1 MKSNMA
7 ATREE
12 ENQGPSNSINDLRHL
27 EHALHAAAAYMSS
40 QAKHEDAVIV
50 IGSTRSGKSSLIN
63 YIIGNQLL
71 GEKISA
77 CKPVVL
83 KKADNSPGPP
93 IGIGST
99 SETIIPS
106 RWDSQKL
113 HNLGIWDAPGFDDNR
128 GAVQDI
134 TNAFYINELFKNIKS
149 AKIILVTDINDIAND
164 SIRPFLS
171 LLNSVENIFKEK
183 MRECYSGIGIIF
195 SKVPNTLYE
204 NIVDKNFINELLKE
218 QFLSSKAIEI
228 TEPSKEFIRYLIKN
242 NQNIGLFKRAVAGD
256 ISDDIIDAGIFEAIK
271 ETNGVQEQ
279 ILKQFSPSI
288 THSSK
293 VFLFNVREKLSCMQ
307 VFTELEKLVGN
318 IFEETLIDFK
328 TMMDEG
334 LSHDK
339 LIQWTQEMSIT
350 ADRISKVLNS
360 NISFHKKISEL
371 KVIDPRIE
379 NLIENY
385 NLHQKAKF
393 MEFIDQLLNLKESRH
408 FDINLQSILVTAKT
422 KVDELLIWVKL
433 QLKEITVKEAEAQ
446 ASKAREEYE
455 KEIKELKTEMKDV
468 KQHNEKV
475 KKALGLF
482 AYVGSTIDSGLE
494 NIGSVIA
501 SGIENITTGIKSV
514 WHTLF

>member
-1 MKSNMA
+1 M
-7 ATREE
+7 EE
-12 ENQGPSNSINDLRHL
+12 ENPESSNKIDDLQHL
-27 EHALHAAAAYMSS
+27 GHALHTAAAYMAS
-40 QAKHEDAVIV
+40 QAKHEDAIIV

-63 YIIGNQLL
+63 YIIGNQLI

-83 KKADNSPGPP
+83 KKFDNSPGPQ

-106 RWDSQKL
+106 RWNSHKL
-113 HNLGIWDAPGFDDNR
+113 NNLGIWDAPGFDDNR

-171 LLNSVENIFKEK
+171 LLNSIENIFNEK
-183 MRECYSGIGIIF
+183 MSECFSSIGIIF
-195 SKVPNTLYE
+195 SKVPKTLYDNE
-204 NIVDKNFINELLKE
+204 VDKNFINELLKE

-228 TEPSKEFIRYLIKN
+228 SEPAKELIRYLIKN
-242 NQNIGLFKRAVAGD
+242 NQNIGLFKRATAGL
-256 ISDDIIDAGIFEAIK
+256 IIDDIIDEGIFEVIK
-271 ETNGVQEQ
+271 EIKGLQEE
-279 ILKQFSPSI
+279 ILKQVSPSI
-288 THSSK
+288 SHSSK
-293 VFLFNVREKLSCMQ
+293 VFLFNVREKLSCMRI
-307 VFTELEKLVGN
+307 FTELQKLVGS

-328 TMMDEG
+328 KMKEEG

-339 LIQWTQEMSIT
+339 LIQWTQELSIT
-350 ADRISKVLNS
+350 ADRISKVLDS
-360 NISFHKKISEL
+360 NISFHEKISEI

-379 NLIENY
+379 NLIRHY

-433 QLKEITVKEAEAQ
+433 QLKEITMKEAEAE
-446 ASKAREEYE
+446 ALKAREKYE
-455 KEIKELKTEMKDV
+455 KEIEELKTEMKDV
-468 KQHNEKV
+468 KKHNEKV
-475 KKALGLF
+475 KKELGLF
-482 AYVGSTIDSGLE
+482 ASVGYAIDSGLE
-494 NIGSVIA
+494 YVGSA
-501 SGIENITTGIKSV
+501 ITTSVESIANGIKSV